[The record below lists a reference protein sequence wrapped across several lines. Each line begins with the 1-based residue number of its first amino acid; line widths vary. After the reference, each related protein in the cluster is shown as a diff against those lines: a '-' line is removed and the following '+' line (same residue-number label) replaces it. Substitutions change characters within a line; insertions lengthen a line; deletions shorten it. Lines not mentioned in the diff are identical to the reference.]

1 MNPVS
6 LPRLARVLGLAVF
19 GLAAAPLIGCAASTP
34 PSTAPVVALPAP
46 PAGSTAW
53 QVVSNGGEGKYGAT
67 VPDASPWITIANDG
81 SIRATIPA
89 SEQTK
94 AAQSGLAPEAL
105 GALTIR
111 RAP

>member
-6 LPRLARVLGLAVF
+6 VPRRPRVLAIAVL
-19 GLAAAPLIGCAASTP
+19 GLAAAPLAGCAASTP
-34 PSTAPVVALPAP
+34 PSTTPAVALPPP
-46 PAGSTAW
+46 PAGNTAW
-53 QVVSNGGEGKYGAT
+53 QVVANGGEQKFGAT
-67 VPDASPWITIANDG
+67 VPDASPWITIASDG
-81 SIRATIPA
+81 SIRAKIPA

-94 AAQSGLAPEAL
+94 AAQPGLAPEAL